1 MRKGELYVWFSVL
14 ADLVECKAQTP
25 QEAADIVRS
34 KGGGNPDLF
43 EAVAELIECKTH
55 KAKEAAGILRGLAI
69 GLEQ

>member
-14 ADLVECKAQTP
+14 SELVECKAQTV

-43 EAVAELIECKTH
+43 EAVAELIECKAH
-55 KAKEAAGILRGLAI
+55 KVKEAVGLLRGLAM
-69 GLEQ
+69 GLEE